1 MQQHHWGAL
10 SPLLDLTTAVFPVT
24 KVDLEMDIVPGD
36 WKPIS
41 DLDKKVM
48 DHCKALGNLLEIKLT
63 TVEMAVLRNTKTRQL
78 A

>member
-1 MQQHHWGAL
+1 
-10 SPLLDLTTAVFPVT
+10 VFPVT
-24 KVDLEMDIVPGD
+24 KVDLEMDVVPGD

-48 DHCKALGNLLEIKLT
+48 DHCESLRNLLEIKLT

>member
-1 MQQHHWGAL
+1 
-10 SPLLDLTTAVFPVT
+10 VFPVT

-48 DHCKALGNLLEIKLT
+48 DHCKPLINLLEMKLT
-63 TVEMAVLRNTKTRQL
+63 AVKMAVLRNTKTCQL